1 MKRVK
6 HIYILGF
13 ILGFLLF
20 NTNDVKASHIMG
32 GDLTYTCSG
41 TNTYNLQLRLFRD
54 CLGINLP
61 TTATVTFTS
70 PSCATFQVT
79 LDLLPNYPIDITP
92 ICPSM
97 QSACNGGSGPLGVQE
112 YVYKKAVTVPPCATP
127 YTMSWSSCCRNGAIN
142 TLQGPGGTGFIITS
156 DLNTATT
163 PCNNS
168 PDFLNSP
175 VAYFC
180 VNQPVNYN
188 HGATDFDNDSLVF
201 SLVPC
206 QGSGIN
212 YQFPYSGT
220 TPLASQNGVTIDPA
234 TGGLTFVP
242 TQQQTAVLC
251 VLVEEY
257 RNGIKIGEIMRDMQ
271 FEIQNCPNILPV
283 ASGIDGTASSTG
295 TTGNFTMTVCAD
307 DTVDFLVRTYDANV
321 VDIFD
326 PMSGWNTI
334 VLDWNQAI
342 QGAQFVSDAASPY
355 PTGHFTWVPDNS
367 DVGNNIFTV
376 DVRDDACMI
385 TGINIYSFLI
395 IVEER
400 PEMDAGN
407 YQVTCSPGDSVT
419 LNGTFNS
426 ATNQSGSFVWSP
438 PQFLSDTL
446 GQTTTAGPDS
456 TTTYTANVT
465 YSNGCT
471 YTDNV
476 IIEVADSFTLP
487 SMTDTVIC
495 KGSSVQLDS
504 IKPITSSTTSVMS
517 FTDNTVVIV
526 PDNDPAGVYSY
537 IDVTGVSPAA
547 MNANSIESVCIN
559 VNHIFSSD
567 LDIYLIAPN
576 GVIMELSTDNAGG
589 SFNAYTNTC
598 FSPTATTSI
607 VGAPAPLTGT
617 YLPEGSFASLT
628 NSPTNG
634 TWALW
639 VVDDGLGFTGAIVD
653 WSITF
658 ADSNIFGYSWTPTAG
673 LSCTN
678 CPDPIVTPTATTTY
692 TVTATDQNGCF
703 AIDSLTIEVIDTL
716 LAPNI
721 FCAGITP
728 FSLTFGW
735 DTVTAAVGYEVNID
749 NGGWI
754 TPTGPGLTHTVTG
767 LAVNQTVNIQVR
779 GISTC
784 PGGSF
789 IGTHDCTTGLCV
801 TGNLVSST
809 NISCN
814 GGTDGDV
821 TVNASGGTLPYQYS
835 IDGGTPQ
842 ASGTFMN
849 LAAGNHFVIV
859 VDSFA
864 CLDTVFV
871 TLTEP
876 IALATTMTTDSV
888 SCFNGS
894 DGTATVAVIGGTAGY
909 TFAWSNTGTNAMIT
923 NLTIGTYVVT
933 VTDANN
939 CQTVDSVVVEEPAE
953 LTVTSVATDVSCNG
967 ANDGSV
973 TATPV
978 GGNGGYTYS
987 WTGSASS
994 TNIASSLS
1002 GGFYTATVNDNKN
1015 CTVSITD
1022 TVLENTAIVLGET
1035 SVMTLC
1041 NTSADGM
1048 AIVTA
1053 TGGAG
1058 GYTYLWDASA
1068 ANQVTDT
1075 AFNVASST
1083 YSVTVTDSDNC
1094 SQIITSTV
1102 SSPTA
1107 LSVSATSTPTSCFNT
1122 SDGTGTIVVTGGTA
1136 GYSYSWVNST
1146 DTLATGTGLGNGF
1159 QVFTVTD
1166 ANGCTITDSVEVQ
1179 SPTQINITLTP
1190 TAVSCFGVSDGV
1202 ISATATGGAGGFT
1215 FAWSGTTDVTSTVN
1229 NLAGGFHTVTVT
1241 DVNGCSETDT
1251 VTIPEP
1257 ISLTIALTKTDVS
1270 CFNGSDGSASVTV
1283 NGGTNPFLYS
1293 WTPSG
1298 QATPT
1303 ASNIQAGWHTVV
1315 VTDANNCQ
1323 AVDSILV
1330 NQPATGVSTAMSFTP
1345 LLCNGD
1351 ATGTASVLAT
1361 GGSGTYTYSWSHNT
1375 ALNNPNATGLQAGT
1389 YTVTVSDNNNCDY
1402 IDNVTVTE
1410 PTALATVMSMTATSC
1425 NGYSDGTAMVIP
1437 SGGVG
1442 SYSYAWLPSGGSD
1455 SLATGLLAGLYGVSV
1470 TDGNGCI
1477 LGDTITVDEPDGMT
1491 LTMSMTPVSCHS
1503 GADGTASV
1511 SVVGGTANYTYSWSN
1526 SAMTVGTAS
1535 NLSAGWHVVTVTDAN
1550 GCFKADSIE
1559 VTQPDTLTVTLS
1571 AIDVSCFGGSDG
1583 STNVVPLG
1591 GVGNYTY
1598 AWSPSGQ
1605 ITQSAT
1611 SLQTGTH
1618 IVTVTDDNG
1627 CIATGSVFVS
1637 QPPTGVTTTTSMT
1650 EVLCNGGNTGTAT
1663 VVATGG
1669 AGGYSYLWSNSDTN
1683 ATATN
1688 LISGAYSVT
1697 ITDQNGCFVVDNVT
1711 VDEPSPIQL
1720 ILGQTAT
1727 SCFGGDDGTAT
1738 AIGSGGVPNANGS
1751 YLFSWNTSPVQFNT
1765 ATATGLNG
1773 GQTYTVTA
1781 QDENGCIVTED
1792 ITINQP
1798 TQIQLATT
1806 QNNVSC
1812 HGFTDATSI
1821 VTASG
1826 GTPGFNYVWTNGDTD
1841 ALADSLG
1848 FGIYTV
1854 TVTDFNN
1861 CTEEVDV
1868 TITEPAPLSITST
1881 VEDVICKGEAT
1892 GSAILLAAGGTPWYS
1907 FTWSDGRTTNEE
1919 KNLAAG
1925 YYNILMTDANGCK
1938 EAHTILVN
1946 EPAVALS
1953 SSSVPSAVS
1962 CYGDRDGE
1970 IFVNA
1975 VGGLFPYEYSID
1987 GQTFSNSNI
1996 IVGLT
2001 GGEYV
2006 VHVRDDVGCIYT
2018 DTVPVGEPAEL
2029 IVDAGADLYG
2039 DFGVGIPILPTVT
2052 GGQFPLFYS
2061 WTPNDSTL
2069 SCITCPVPIAFPNED
2084 QFYTVT
2090 VTDVNGCIS
2099 SDEVAVRIQKERQ
2112 VYVATGFTPNGDGIN
2127 DILFIQ
2133 GGEYSDK
2140 VVSFKVY
2147 DRWGETVFAS
2157 GDSPLN
2163 DTSFGWN
2170 GMFKGDLM
2178 NSGVYGWVADIEF
2191 SDGERIQFK
2200 GNTTLIR

>member
-13 ILGFLLF
+13 ILGFLLL
-20 NTNDVKASHIMG
+20 NANNLNATHIMG

-54 CLGINLP
+54 CNGIPLG

-70 PSCATFQVT
+70 PTCGTFQTT
-79 LDLLPNYPIDITP
+79 LDLLPGYPIDITP

-97 QSACNGGSGPLGVQE
+97 SSACGGGGGSLGVHE
-112 YVYKKAVTVPPCATP
+112 YVYKKSITLPCSGN
-127 YTMSWSSCCRNGAIN
+127 YTLSWSSCCRNNAIN
-142 TLQGPGGTGFIITS
+142 TLNPASQAFYISS
-156 DLNTATT
+156 DLNTALT

-206 QGSGIN
+206 QASAGGFTN

-220 TPLASQNGVTIDPA
+220 SPVASLSGVTIDPA
-234 TGGLTFVP
+234 TGGLTFTP
-242 TQQQTAVLC
+242 TTVQTAVLC

-257 RNGIKIGEIMRDMQ
+257 RNGVKIGEIMRDMQ
-271 FEIQNCPNILPV
+271 FEILNCPNTLPV
-283 ASGIDGTASSTG
+283 LSGINGTANATG
-295 TTGNFTMTVCAD
+295 TTGVFSMTVCAD
-307 DTVDFLVRTYDANV
+307 DTVNFTVESFDINV
-321 VDIFD
+321 STVFD
-326 PMSGWNTI
+326 PMSGWNT
-334 VLDWNQAI
+334 LLMDWNQAI
-342 QGAQFVSDAASPY
+342 QGAQFTNNGGAY
-355 PTGHFTWVPDNS
+355 PTGTFHWVPSNS

-376 DVRDDACMI
+376 DIRDDACMI
-385 TGINIYSFLI
+385 NGINIYSFLI

-419 LNGTFNS
+419 LNGTFSS

-476 IIEVADSFTLP
+476 IIEVSDTFTLP
-487 SMTDTVIC
+487 SMTDTTIC
-495 KGSSVQLDS
+495 RGSSAQLDAT
-504 IKPITSSTTSVMS
+504 IPITGGTMS
-517 FTDNTVVIV
+517 FMNDSVKII
-526 PDNDPAGVYSY
+526 PDPGIAASY
-537 IDVTGVSPAA
+537 ITVSGVSPAA
-547 MNANSIESVCIN
+547 MTSTTIESVCVN
-559 VNHIFSSD
+559 VNHMFSSD
-567 LDIYLIAPN
+567 VDMYLVSPDGI
-576 GVIMELSTDNAGG
+576 VMELSTDNGG
-589 SFNAYTNTC
+589 GAFNAYVNTC

-607 VGAPAPLTGT
+607 VGAIAPLTGSYT
-617 YLPEGSFASLT
+617 PEGSFAT
-628 NSPTNG
+628 FNNSSTNG
-634 TWALW
+634 VWTLL
-639 VVDDGLGFTGAIVD
+639 VEDDGLGFTGSLID
-653 WSITF
+653 WTITF
-658 ADSNIFGYSWTPTAG
+658 ANPNTYTYSWSPTDS

-678 CPDPIVTPTATTTY
+678 CSDPVASPTATTTY
-692 TVTATDQNGCF
+692 VVTAMNQNGCF
-703 AIDSLTIEVIDTL
+703 AMDSVTIEVIDTL

-721 FCAGITP
+721 WCAGITP
-728 FSLTFGW
+728 FSLTFAW
-735 DTVTAAVGYEVNID
+735 DTVVGAVGYEVNID

-754 TPTGPGLTHTVTG
+754 TPSGPGQTHTVTG
-767 LAVNQTVNIQVR
+767 LSVNQTVNIQVR

-801 TGNLVSST
+801 DGNLVSST
-809 NISCN
+809 NVSCSGGSDGDITVSAN
-814 GGTDGDV
+814 GGTM
-821 TVNASGGTLPYQYS
+821 PYQYS
-835 IDGGTPQ
+835 IDGGAFQ
-842 ASGTFMN
+842 ASPTFTN
-849 LAAGNHFVIV
+849 LIAGNHFVIV
-859 VDSFA
+859 LDSFA
-864 CLDTVFV
+864 CVDTIFA

-876 IALATTMTTDSV
+876 AALATTMSTDSV
-888 SCFNGS
+888 SCFNGN
-894 DGTATVAVIGGTAGY
+894 DGTATVAVTGGTAGY
-909 TFAWSNTGTNAMIT
+909 TYAWSNLGTTSTITGLVADTV
-923 NLTIGTYVVT
+923 YVT

-939 CQTVDSVVVEEPAE
+939 CQTTDTVVVEEPTE
-953 LTVTSVATDVSCNG
+953 LTVTSVATDVSCNA

-973 TATPV
+973 TVTAV

-987 WTGSASS
+987 WTGSASN

-1002 GGFYTATVNDNKN
+1002 GGFYTATINDSKN

-1053 TGGAG
+1053 TGGTG
-1058 GYTYLWDASA
+1058 TYTYLWDANA
-1068 ANQVTDT
+1068 GNQVTDT
-1075 AFNVASST
+1075 AFNVASGT
-1083 YSVTVTDSDNC
+1083 YSVTVTDGDNC
-1094 SQIITSTV
+1094 SQTITSTV
-1102 SSPTA
+1102 TSPTA
-1107 LSVSATSTPTSCFNT
+1107 LTSSMTSNPTSCFNT
-1122 SDGTGTIVVTGGTA
+1122 TDGDATIVVSGGTP
-1136 GYSYSWVNST
+1136 GYTYSWVNST

-1159 QVFTVTD
+1159 QAVTATD
-1166 ANGCTITDSVEVQ
+1166 ANGCTITDSVNVQ
-1179 SPTQINITLTP
+1179 SPTQIDITLTP
-1190 TAVSCFGVSDGV
+1190 TAVSCFGVSDGA
-1202 ISATATGGAGGFT
+1202 ISASVTGGAGGYT
-1215 FAWSGTTDVTSTVN
+1215 YAWSGTMDVTSTVN
-1229 NLAGGFHTVTVT
+1229 GLAGGFHTVTVT
-1241 DVNGCSETDT
+1241 DQNGCSETDT

-1270 CFNGSDGSASVTV
+1270 CFNGSDGSATVSV
-1283 NGGTNPFLYS
+1283 NGGTNPFIYS

-1303 ASNIQAGWHTVV
+1303 ANNISAGWHTVV

-1323 AVDSILV
+1323 AVDSIFV
-1330 NQPATGVSTAMSFTP
+1330 NQPATGVTTTMSFTP

-1351 ATGTASVLAT
+1351 GTGTASVVAT

-1375 ALNNPNATGLQAGT
+1375 ALNSPNATGLQAGT

-1402 IDNVTVTE
+1402 VDNITVTE
-1410 PTALATVMSMTATSC
+1410 PTALSTVMSMTPTSC
-1425 NGYSDGTAMVIP
+1425 NGYSDGSAMVIA

-1442 SYSYAWLPSGGSD
+1442 SYSYTWLPSGGFD
-1455 SLATGLLAGLYGVSV
+1455 SLASGLAAGLYGVSV
-1470 TDGNGCI
+1470 TDGNGCVI
-1477 LGDTITVDEPDGMT
+1477 GDTITVDEPSGMT
-1491 LTMSMTPVSCHS
+1491 LTMSMTEVSCHS
-1503 GADGTASV
+1503 GSDGTASV
-1511 SVVGGTANYTYSWSN
+1511 SVVGGTGNYTYAWSN
-1526 SAMTVGTAS
+1526 SAMTSNTAS

-1559 VTQPDTLTVTLS
+1559 ITEPDTLTVTLS

-1583 STNVVPLG
+1583 STNVVPVG

-1598 AWSPSGQ
+1598 SWSPSGQ
-1605 ITQSAT
+1605 NTQTANN
-1611 SLQTGTH
+1611 LQTGTH
-1618 IVTVTDDNG
+1618 IVTVTDGNG

-1637 QPPTGVTTTTSMT
+1637 QPPTGITTTTSMT

-1663 VVATGG
+1663 VIAMGG

-1688 LISGAYSVT
+1688 LLAGAYSVT
-1697 ITDQNGCFVVDNVT
+1697 VTDQNGCFVVDNIT
-1711 VDEPSPIQL
+1711 VDEPSPILL
-1720 ILGQTAT
+1720 IVGQTAT

-1738 AIGSGGVPNANGS
+1738 VVGSGGVPNANGS

-1781 QDENGCIVTED
+1781 QDENGCIVTDD

-1812 HGFTDATSI
+1812 HGFSDASTI

-1826 GTPGFNYVWTNGDTD
+1826 GTPGFSYAWTNGDNT
-1841 ALADSLG
+1841 ALADSLAL
-1848 FGIYTV
+1848 GIYTV

-1881 VEDVICKGEAT
+1881 VEDVVCKGEAT
-1892 GSAILLAAGGTPWYS
+1892 GSAVLLAAGGTPWYS
-1907 FTWSDGRTTNEE
+1907 FTWSNGRTTNDEE
-1919 KNLAAG
+1919 NLAAG
-1925 YYNILMTDANGCK
+1925 YYNIIMTDANGCK

-1953 SSSVPSAVS
+1953 SNSIPSAVS

-1970 IFVNA
+1970 ILVNA
-1975 VGGLFPYEYSID
+1975 AGGLFPYQYSID

-1996 IVGLT
+1996 LVGLT

-2006 VHVRDDVGCIYT
+2006 VHVRDDMGCVYT
-2018 DTVPVGEPAEL
+2018 DTVPVAEPAEL

-2039 DFGVGIPILPTVT
+2039 DFGVGIPIIPTVT

-2069 SCITCPVPIAFPNED
+2069 SCLTCPVPIAFPNED

-2090 VTDVNGCIS
+2090 VTDANGCIS
-2099 SDEVAVRIQKERQ
+2099 SDEVAVRIEKERQ
-2112 VYVATGFTPNGDGIN
+2112 VYVATGFSPNGDGVN
-2127 DILFIQ
+2127 DVLFIQ

-2140 VVSFKVY
+2140 VVSFRVY
-2147 DRWGETVFAS
+2147 DRWGETVFLAQ
-2157 GDSPLN
+2157 DTPLN
-2163 DTSFGWN
+2163 DVNFGWN
-2170 GMFKGDLM
+2170 GIFKGTPM
-2178 NSGVYGWVADIEF
+2178 NSSVYGWVAEIEF